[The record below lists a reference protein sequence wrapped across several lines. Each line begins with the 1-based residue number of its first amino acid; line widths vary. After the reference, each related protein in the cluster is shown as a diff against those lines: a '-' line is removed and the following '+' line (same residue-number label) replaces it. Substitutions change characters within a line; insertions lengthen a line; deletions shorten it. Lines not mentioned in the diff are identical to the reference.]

1 MIQQKDIHRI
11 IGEEYFPAGVS
22 KNNPDQLF
30 VDVELINEFSQCG
43 DGFRIIYK
51 DKSETLWFP
60 TLASD
65 EQLAKQKEQAIAFR
79 NDLNLVVPEFISDLI
94 AKYGTPEG
102 DLEAMRKELNK
113 PKYIED
119 GTD

>member
-11 IGEEYFPAGVS
+11 IGEEYFPAGIS

-30 VDVELINEFSQCG
+30 IDVELINEFSQCG
-43 DGFRIIYK
+43 NSFRIVYK
-51 DKSETLWFP
+51 DGSQVLWYP
-60 TLASD
+60 ELASD
-65 EQLAKQKEQAIAFR
+65 EQIAKLKEQAIAFR

-102 DLEAMRKELNK
+102 DLEAALKDLNK
-113 PKYIED
+113 PKRIED
-119 GTD
+119 GE